1 MKTFIITSCLLVAFL
16 FSSCGIYKMPSDDTY
31 SVIPKTNNPAFI
43 KDNRATAATPNQA
56 SF

>member
-1 MKTFIITSCLLVAFL
+1 MKTLIITFSLLVAFL

>member
-1 MKTFIITSCLLVAFL
+1 MKTFIITSCLALVFL
-16 FSSCGIYKMPSDDTY
+16 LSSCGIYKMPSDDTY

-43 KDNRATAATPNQA
+43 KDDRATASIPNQA